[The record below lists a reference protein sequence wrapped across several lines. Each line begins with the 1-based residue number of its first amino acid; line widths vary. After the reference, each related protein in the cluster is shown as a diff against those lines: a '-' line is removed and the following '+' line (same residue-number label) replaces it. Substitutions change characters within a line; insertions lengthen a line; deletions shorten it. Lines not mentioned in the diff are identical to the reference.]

1 MFEDVKEAWSKIT
14 TPKGIAKAAIIGAA
28 YAMLTIFFAPISYGP
43 VQVRVSEALTLLPW
57 LWVEAIPGLFIGCV
71 IANFAGGFGIIDVVF
86 GSLATLV
93 AAMLT
98 RKMPSKITAAIP
110 PVVVNAVIVGAY
122 LSFLTDFSWQAA
134 MLYVGAGEVVAC
146 FCLGVPSLM
155 LLEKKFP
162 RK

>member
-1 MFEDVKEAWSKIT
+1 MFNDVKEAWREMA
-14 TPKGIAKAAIIGAA
+14 TPGGIAKAALIGAA

-57 LWVEAIPGLFIGCV
+57 IWVEAIPGLFVGCI

-86 GSLATLV
+86 GSLATLL
-93 AAMLT
+93 AAILT
-98 RKMPSKITAAIP
+98 RKMPSKVTAAVP

-134 MLYVGAGEVVAC
+134 MLYVGIGEVVAC
-146 FCLGVPSLM
+146 FCLGVPLLI

-162 RK
+162 RA